1 MWLIAGLGNPGPKY
15 AGNRHNI
22 GFMVADELARHHRFS
37 PWSQKFSAHI
47 CEGSIAGEK
56 ILLIKPQTYMNLS
69 GQSVGEASHYFK
81 IEQDHVLVL
90 HDELDLA
97 SAKVRVKRA
106 GGHGGH
112 NGLKDIDRHIG
123 KDYWRARIGI
133 GHPGDKDLVHDYVL
147 SDFSKEQRQDM
158 NRLTDAMV
166 QALPLFFEQGHEA
179 WMSKI
184 ALLAPAPKPAKIER
198 IEDGI

>member
-1 MWLIAGLGNPGPKY
+1 MWLIAGLGNPGSKY

-22 GFMVADELARHHRFS
+22 GFMVADEIARQHRFS
-37 PWSQKFSAHI
+37 SWSQKFSAHL
-47 CEGSIAGEK
+47 CEGTVAGQK

-69 GQSVGEASHYFK
+69 GQSVGEASSYFK
-81 IEQDHVLVL
+81 IDPDHVLVL
-90 HDELDLA
+90 HDELDLLP
-97 SAKVRVKRA
+97 AKVRVKQG

-147 SDFSKEQRQDM
+147 SDFSKEHKQDM
-158 NRLTDAMV
+158 TRLGDAM
-166 QALPLFFEQGHEA
+166 ARSLSLFFEQGHEA
-179 WMSKI
+179 WMSNI
-184 ALLAPAPKPAKIER
+184 ALLAPTPKQAKDER
-198 IEDGI
+198 TNDGV